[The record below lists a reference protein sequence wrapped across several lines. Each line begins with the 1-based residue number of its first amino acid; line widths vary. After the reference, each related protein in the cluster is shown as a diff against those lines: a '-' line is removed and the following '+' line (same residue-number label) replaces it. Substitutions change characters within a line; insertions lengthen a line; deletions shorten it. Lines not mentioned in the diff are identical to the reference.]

1 MFCDLVGS
9 TALSTQLD
17 PEELRE
23 VVRAYQRL
31 CASVIG
37 RFEGHLAKYIGDG
50 LLVYFG
56 YPVAHEDEAGRAVQA
71 GLGIV
76 GAISELPLPPHIRL
90 PQPLQVRVGI
100 HTGLVVAGEMGTED
114 QPEHLAI
121 VGETPNVAARLQGLA
136 APNTVAI
143 SAVTARLV
151 QEAFALEN
159 LGPHLLKGM
168 DEFMAVFRVH
178 GPHDADRAEEE
189 TPPGGVPFLVGRDE
203 EIGLLRRRWEQSK
216 EGLGQVVLITGE
228 AGIGKSSL
236 VEVIRVQVA
245 QEGLSRI
252 TYRCSPYHRNSAL
265 YPVITHL
272 ERLLRF
278 DRADRAE
285 VKLTKLEQTLQ
296 RYSLP
301 LEEVVPLFAALLSV
315 PLSQG
320 RYPALALS
328 PQQQKQQTQDALV
341 AWLLEEAEHQP
352 VLVLWED
359 LHWADPSTLELLG
372 LVIEQTPTAAM
383 LHVLTFRPEFVPP
396 WPPHSHMTPLTL
408 NRLERRQVEALV
420 TQLAKGKTL
429 PAEMVEY
436 IVAKTDGVPLFV
448 EELTKTLLEST
459 LLQEAADR
467 YVLTGPLSNVAIP
480 ATLQDSLMARLDR
493 LPAVREV
500 AQLGAVLGREF
511 AYEMLRT
518 LGVMEEPILQDG
530 LAQLVNAEL
539 LYQRGRLPRAKYI
552 FKHALV
558 QDAAYQSLLR
568 RTRQQYHKQVAQ
580 MLVTHFPEVVETG
593 PEVVAYHYTEAGCPA
608 QAVTYWQRAGQ
619 RAVERSAHVEA
630 IAHFSKGLELL
641 KTLPDTPERT
651 QQELLLH
658 VALGNSLFTV
668 KGYGAPEV
676 ERVYS
681 QARELCQHVGDT
693 PQIFPVLRGFLLF
706 YLVRGH
712 LQTAQELAEQLLSR
726 AEHQTEVAPQ
736 MFGHYSLGIVLFH
749 RGVLGDAAQHFKQAI
764 AAYDLQQHRRLAPVY
779 GTDLGAGARGVGAL
793 PLWLLGY
800 PDRALAQSQEALT
813 LAQELAHPFSMVVAL
828 DFAARLHQFCQEDQA
843 AHDRATGGTALAT
856 QQGFALYVAWGTV
869 SQGWALTRQE
879 QRAAGIAKMRE
890 GIEAAVATGAELFR
904 SYFLALLAEAC
915 GAEGQTEEGLR
926 LLADAQDMVAR
937 TGEGFYE
944 AELYRL
950 KGTLTLQSKAGLGQ
964 VQDRSKIKS
973 RKSKTPKPKSQ
984 IPDPQ
989 PEAEVYFLKAIEI
1002 ARHQQAKSL
1011 ELRAAVSL
1019 SRLWQQQGKR
1029 AEALALLA
1037 PIYGWFTEGFD
1048 TADLQEAR
1056 ALLEELGG

>member
-56 YPVAHEDEAGRAVQA
+56 YPVAHEDEARRAVQA

-76 GAISELPLPPHIRL
+76 ETISELPLPPHIRL
-90 PQPLQVRVGI
+90 PQPLQVRIGI

-136 APNTVAI
+136 APNTVVI

-151 QEAFALEN
+151 QEAFNLED
-159 LGPHLLKGM
+159 LGPYVLKGVAEPM
-168 DEFMAVFRVH
+168 PVFRVR
-178 GPHDADRAEEE
+178 GPCDVDYAQEEALSD
-189 TPPGGVPFLVGRDE
+189 GVPFLVGRDE

-236 VEVIRVQVA
+236 VEVIRAQVA
-245 QEGLSRI
+245 QEGLPRI
-252 TYRCSPYHRNSAL
+252 TFRCSPYHRNSAL

-272 ERLLRF
+272 EYFLRF
-278 DRADRAE
+278 ERADSVEA
-285 VKLTKLEQTLQ
+285 KLTKLEQTLQ
-296 RYSLP
+296 RYRLP

-320 RYPALALS
+320 RYPALALP

-352 VLVLWED
+352 LPVLWED

-372 LVIEQTPTAAM
+372 LVIAQTPTAAM

-396 WPPHSHMTPLTL
+396 WPPRSHMTPLTL
-408 NRLERRQVEALV
+408 NRLERPQVEMLV
-420 TQLAKGKTL
+420 TRLAKGKTL
-429 PAEMVEY
+429 PMEVVEY
-436 IVAKTDGVPLFV
+436 IVSKTDGVPLYV
-448 EELTKTLLEST
+448 EELTKTLLESA

-467 YVLTGPLSNVAIP
+467 YTLTGPLSSVAIP
-480 ATLQDSLMARLDR
+480 ATLQESLMARLDR

-518 LGVMEEPILQDG
+518 LGVMAEPILQDG

-568 RTRQQYHKQVAQ
+568 RTRQQYHEQVAQ

-619 RAVERSAHVEA
+619 RAAQRSAHHEA
-630 IAHFSKGLELL
+630 IGHLSKGLEVLQ
-641 KTLPDTPERT
+641 TLPDTPERT
-651 QQELLLH
+651 QQDLILH
-658 VALGNSLFTV
+658 VALGGSLFAI
-668 KGYGAPEV
+668 KGYAAPEV
-676 ERVYS
+676 EQVYTR
-681 QARELCQHVGDT
+681 ARELCQQVGET
-693 PQIFPVLRGFLLF
+693 PQLFQVLRGLFLF

-712 LQTAQELAEQLLSR
+712 MQTAQELAEQLLR
-726 AEHQTEVAPQ
+726 HAERQTEVAPR
-736 MFGHYSLGIVLFH
+736 MLGHYLLAIALFH
-749 RGVLGDAAQHFKQAI
+749 RGVLGDAARHFEQAI
-764 AAYDLQQHRRLAPVY
+764 AAYNLQQHRHLAHVY
-779 GTDLGAGARGVGAL
+779 GIDLGVGARGFGAL

-800 PDRALAQSQEALT
+800 PDQALAQSQEAST
-813 LAQELAHPFSMVVAL
+813 LAQELAHPFSLV
-828 DFAARLHQFCQEDQA
+828 FAQDWLAWIHQFRQEDQA
-843 AHDRATGGTALAT
+843 AHDRAMGGTALAT
-856 QQGFALYVAWGTV
+856 TQGFALYVAWGTV
-869 SQGWALTRQE
+869 PQGWALTRQE
-879 QRAAGIAKMRE
+879 QRAAGMAKMRE
-890 GIEAAVATGAELFR
+890 GVEAAVATGSELFR
-904 SYFLALLAEAC
+904 PYFLVLLAEAS
-915 GAEGQTEEGLR
+915 GAAGQSEEGLR
-926 LLADAQDMVAR
+926 LLAEAQDVVAR

-950 KGTLTLQSKAGLGQ
+950 KGELTLQSS
-964 VQDRSKIKS
+964 VQSLES
-973 RKSKTPKPKSQ
+973 RVK
-984 IPDPQ
+984 
-989 PEAEVYFLKAIEI
+989 EAEECFLKESRVGI
-1002 ARHQQAKSL
+1002 AHHDL
-1011 ELRAAVSL
+1011 TPLR
-1019 SRLWQQQGKR
+1019 
-1029 AEALALLA
+1029 
-1037 PIYGWFTEGFD
+1037 
-1048 TADLQEAR
+1048 
-1056 ALLEELGG
+1056 